1 MCAGCR
7 MGDTTPRG
15 SIIVTDIVIIQ
26 LEQGT
31 EMIGILSRTNL
42 SDLSVIDGLRVSTGH
57 FQFIP
62 GNQQLPRRRVIR
74 SPLPPPTI
82 CYFPSSN
89 WKYPSDT
96 LTLLSTNH
104 CQSRLLCLAE
114 VTGEDGDLNTV
125 ATSCLSSEDSWE
137 QILRGCFT
145 PRTLWQR

>member
-1 MCAGCR
+1 MARSQLSLSTVWNFPCSQWEPDLIFLYHSSWQLLQTSKWSTIMYAGCR

-89 WKYPSDT
+89 
-96 LTLLSTNH
+96 
-104 CQSRLLCLAE
+104 
-114 VTGEDGDLNTV
+114 
-125 ATSCLSSEDSWE
+125 
-137 QILRGCFT
+137 
-145 PRTLWQR
+145 